1 MKKKGMLA
9 ILCLLLSLC
18 IMACG
23 SASSDK
29 ASAAEAAAPSPAP
42 AAADSPSPAPAA
54 AVPTPTPTPAVSH
67 ERLEELAAALNEELR
82 IADEKAEKE
91 ALEEHRKET
100 GEDTGET
107 KVERNVLM
115 HYTVTEDGRICL
127 NLCDFYISAIVKEY
141 LSAPEGADSSS
152 FQAMYYQY
160 IKMLPGL
167 QKITGID
174 VATREPGV
182 EAIVVLY
189 ADKDYQFRLA
199 QAEDGQLSYDFL
211 TAARAEAQESA
222 EAPAA

>member
-29 ASAAEAAAPSPAP
+29 APAASPSPVPTDSPVPASAAP
-42 AAADSPSPAPAA
+42 AA
-54 AVPTPTPTPAVSH
+54 PTPSPTPAVSR

-91 ALEEHRKET
+91 AIEEHQKET
-100 GEDTGET
+100 GESADEV
-107 KVERNVLM
+107 KVEKNVLM

-127 NLCDFYISAIVKEY
+127 NLCDYYISAIVKQY

-189 ADKDYQFRLA
+189 ADNDYQFRLA

-222 EAPAA
+222 ETPAA